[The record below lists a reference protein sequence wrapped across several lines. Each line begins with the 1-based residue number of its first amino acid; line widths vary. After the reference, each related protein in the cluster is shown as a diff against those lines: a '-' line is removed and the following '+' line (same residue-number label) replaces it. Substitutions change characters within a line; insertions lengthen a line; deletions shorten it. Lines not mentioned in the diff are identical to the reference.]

1 MSGPSEPLRRGL
13 GLLMMVGAAFVFAVL
28 APIGLLT
35 LPLAA
40 LVFCSH
46 PIPRRHR
53 LAAALAGGISLWWLA
68 QFGDPPDQ
76 VVRAAAVIGTAAFT
90 MAVAFTS
97 WSLIHRS
104 LVAVATAAIGVMA
117 FTAVLGTSWPEVR
130 WWVESRIGVSA
141 QIILGWLATSSG
153 AKDGSAVGVDPL
165 LLEDWFVVAVPL
177 MADFFPATLAIQML
191 AGLALASVLYH
202 RMTRRPRGTLG
213 RFRDFSFTEHLGWA
227 AVVALGI
234 VLVARFA
241 TVKILAANVLVV
253 AGVLYALRGAAVVS
267 FALAMAGGP
276 GVFTTVVIVLAIL
289 FMLPV
294 VLPGTILLGVVD
306 AGLDLRQRWSTPR
319 ART

>member
-1 MSGPSEPLRRGL
+1 MSGPSEPLRRRL
-13 GLLMMVGAAFVFAVL
+13 GLLMMVGATFVFAVL

-40 LVFCSH
+40 LVFFSH
-46 PIPRRHR
+46 PIPSRHR
-53 LAAALAGGISLWWLA
+53 LTAALAGGISLWWLA

-76 VVRAAAVIGTAAFT
+76 VARAAAVIGTAAFT
-90 MAVAFTS
+90 IAVALTN

-104 LVAVATAAIGVMA
+104 LVAIAAAAIGVVA
-117 FTAVLGTSWPEVR
+117 FTTVLRTSWPEVR
-130 WWVESRIGVSA
+130 WWVESRIGVSG
-141 QIILGWLATSSG
+141 QIVLGWLATSNG
-153 AKDGSAVGVDPL
+153 AEDGSAVGVDPL
-165 LLEDWFVVAVPL
+165 VLEDWFVVAVPL

-202 RMTRRPRGTLG
+202 RMTHQTHGTLG
-213 RFRDFSFTEHLGWA
+213 RFRDFRFTEHLGWA

-234 VLVARFA
+234 VLVTRFA
-241 TVKILAANVLVV
+241 AIKILAANVLVV

-276 GVFTTVVIVLAIL
+276 GFFTTAVIVLAIL